1 MSTSSQ
7 GLSANPDGI
16 SQDGKRIYEA
26 ADYTDEIVN
35 HARTAREPHGV
46 PWGEV
51 SEGADEDDYSRKMEE
66 TLGMAEAFLWELL
79 PMIADAQRQAA
90 DGTLQTA
97 GSFESA
103 ESSNFDLSGSVDAQL
118 PGGRR

>member
-1 MSTSSQ
+1 MTTPDQ
-7 GLSANPDGI
+7 GLSADPDGI

-35 HARTAREPHGV
+35 HALTGREPHGV
-46 PWGEV
+46 PWGE
-51 SEGADEDDYSRKMEE
+51 EGEYSQKMQD
-66 TLGMAEAFLWELL
+66 TLGMAESVLWQLL
-79 PMIADAQRQAA
+79 PMIASAQRQAA

-97 GSFESA
+97 GSFENA
-103 ESSNFDLSGSVDAQL
+103 ESGNIDLSGAIDTPL